1 MPEKNPAQPFLA
13 HLNEL
18 RRRLLI
24 ALVFLAAVSSVCLN
38 YAKEIYDILLKPL
51 KSVLPQGS
59 YFITTHP
66 IEAWFTYLKVALLAG
81 FFISLPFTV
90 YQLWRF
96 AAPGLKSGEK
106 KSTGFIVMAFSVF
119 FLLGAGFGYF
129 VAFPIG
135 FSYFSG
141 ILQGTDIHF
150 LPQMADNLTFV
161 AQMLIAFGVIFEL
174 PVIVF
179 FLGLSGLVTTRQL
192 MGFQKYLVVLALTIA
207 AILTPPDVA
216 SQLIMAIPMIAL
228 YQLGVLGVWI
238 FGGKKAET

>member
-1 MPEKNPAQPFLA
+1 MSEKNPAQPFLT

-18 RRRLLI
+18 RRRLLT
-24 ALVFLAAVSSVCLN
+24 ALIFLAIVSSVCLN
-38 YAKEIYDILLKPL
+38 YAKEIYDILLRPL
-51 KSVLPQGS
+51 KNVLPPGS

-81 FFISLPFTV
+81 FFLSLPFTV

-96 AAPGLKSGEK
+96 AKPGLKGSEK
-106 KSTGFIVMAFSVF
+106 KSTGFIVTALSVF
-119 FLLGAGFGYF
+119 FITGAAFGYF

-141 ILQGTDIHF
+141 ILKDTDIHF

-179 FLGLSGLVTTRQL
+179 FLGLGGFVTTKQL
-192 MGFQKYLVVLALTIA
+192 MSFQKYLIVLALTIA

-216 SQLIMAIPMIAL
+216 SQLIMAVPMILL
-228 YQLGVLGVWI
+228 YQLAVIGVWI
-238 FGGKKAET
+238 FWREKRN

>member
-1 MPEKNPAQPFLA
+1 MSEKNLAQPFLT
-13 HLNEL
+13 HLSEL

-24 ALVFLAAVSSVCLN
+24 ALVFLVVVSGACLN
-38 YAKEIYDILLKPL
+38 YAREIYDILLRPL
-51 KSVLPQGS
+51 QKVLPQGS

-96 AAPGLKSGEK
+96 AKPGLKAGEK
-106 KSTGFIVMAFSVF
+106 KSMGLIVMALSVF
-119 FLLGAGFGYF
+119 FLLGAAFGYF
-129 VAFPIG
+129 IAFPIG

-141 ILQGTDIHF
+141 ILKDTDIHF

-174 PVIVF
+174 PVMVF
-179 FLGLSGLVTTRQL
+179 FLGFSGFVTTKQL
-192 MGFQKYLVVLALTIA
+192 MSFQKYLIVLALTIA

-216 SQLIMAIPMIAL
+216 SQLIMAVPMIAL
-228 YQLGVLGVWI
+228 YQLGVLGVWV
-238 FGGKKAET
+238 FGKRRAR

>member
-1 MPEKNPAQPFLA
+1 MPQQNPAQPFLT

-24 ALVFLAAVSSVCLN
+24 AFIFLAVVSALCLN
-38 YAKEIYDILLKPL
+38 YAREIYDILLQPL
-51 KSVLPQGS
+51 KTVLPQGS

-90 YQLWRF
+90 YQFWRF
-96 AAPGLKSGEK
+96 AKPGLKSGEK
-106 KSTGFIVMAFSVF
+106 KYGGLIVMALSVF
-119 FLLGAGFGYF
+119 FLMGASFGYF
-129 VAFPIG
+129 VAFPIS

-192 MGFQKYLVVLALTIA
+192 MSFQKYLIVLALTVA

-228 YQLGVLGVWI
+228 YQLGVLGVWV
-238 FGGKKAET
+238 FGKRKAF

>member
-1 MPEKNPAQPFLA
+1 VSEKNPAQPFLT
-13 HLNEL
+13 HLSEL

-24 ALVFLAAVSSVCLN
+24 ALIFLVVVSSVCLN
-38 YAKEIYDILLKPL
+38 YAREIYDLLLWPL
-51 KSVLPQGS
+51 KKALPPGS

-90 YQLWRF
+90 YQLWCF
-96 AAPGLKSGEK
+96 AKPGLKLGEK
-106 KSTGFIVMAFSVF
+106 KSTGLIVMALSGFFS
-119 FLLGAGFGYF
+119 LGAGFGYF
-129 VAFPIG
+129 VAFPLG
-135 FSYFSG
+135 FSYFAS

-161 AQMLIAFGVIFEL
+161 AQMLMAFGVIFEL

-179 FLGLSGLVTTRQL
+179 FLGLSGLVTTQQL
-192 MGFQKYLVVLALTIA
+192 MSFQKYLIVLALTIA

-228 YQLGVLGVWI
+228 YQLGVLGVWV
-238 FGGKKAET
+238 FARHR